1 MVKDVQVRR
10 TGIKPQG
17 RKKLVGTE
25 EGVDS
30 DEATERARGQIAL
43 AWSPHSEFET
53 LIPLIT

>member
-17 RKKLVGTE
+17 RKKLGGTE

-30 DEATERARGQIAL
+30 DEAAERANRFGL
-43 AWSPHSEFET
+43 EFT
-53 LIPLIT
+53 LRI